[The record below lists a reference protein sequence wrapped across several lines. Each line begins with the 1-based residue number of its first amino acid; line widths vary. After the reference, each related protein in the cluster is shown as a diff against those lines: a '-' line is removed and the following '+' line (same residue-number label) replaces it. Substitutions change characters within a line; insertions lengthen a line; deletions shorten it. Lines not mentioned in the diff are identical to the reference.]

1 MSAAGIPQQDIA
13 AQLGKSV
20 WWVGKWVGR
29 QRESKSMTDLPR
41 SGRPRKTTKEEDDRA
56 VELLEQS
63 EVGSLRRVKRKLG
76 EEGINVCK
84 DTIRQRAL
92 ENARKYKKKPSKPL
106 LTPAQKEK
114 RLKFA
119 KRELKKGATKHS
131 KQYVFEDESL
141 FEGLTTSPG
150 QWVPRDEEPP
160 PKPRVA
166 HPPKVMVAGAIS
178 WFGKTSLIRI
188 AKGVKMGADE
198 YISTLE
204 EGIVPDI
211 QEIAGNEPWV
221 LAHDGAPS
229 HRAKKTQ
236 KWLKDGGFSALSGW
250 PPNSPDLNPIEN
262 IWGIMKEEIQRQ
274 EPKTEEETWLAAR
287 RSWDAISLEYVRR
300 LLGSWGRRL
309 SAVVKSQGGH
319 TKY

>member
-1 MSAAGIPQQDIA
+1 
-13 AQLGKSV
+13 
-20 WWVGKWVGR
+20 
-29 QRESKSMTDLPR
+29 MTDLPR
-41 SGRPRKTTKEEDDRA
+41 SGQPRKTTKEEDDRA
-56 VELLEQS
+56 VELLEDS
-63 EVGSLRRVKRKLG
+63 GVGSLRRVKRKLG
-76 EEGINVCK
+76 EEGINVCIA
-84 DTIRQRAL
+84 TIRRRAL
-92 ENARKYKKKPSKPL
+92 EKAIKYKKKRSKPL
-106 LTPAQKEK
+106 LTPDQEEK

-119 KRELKKGATKHS
+119 RRELKKGAAKHS

-141 FEGLTTSPG
+141 FEALTTSPG

-166 HPPKVMVAGAIS
+166 HPPSVMVAGAIS

-188 AKGVKMGADE
+188 AKDVNMGAEE

-211 QEIAGNEPWV
+211 QQIAGNEPWV
-221 LAHDGAPS
+221 LAHDGAPA

-236 KWLKDGGFSALSGW
+236 KWLKDGGFSVLSDW

-262 IWGIMKEEIQRQ
+262 IWGMMQEEIQRQ
-274 EPKTEEETWLAAR
+274 EPKTEEETWLAAQ
-287 RSWDAISLEYVRR
+287 RSWDAISLEEVRW

-309 SAVVKSQGGH
+309 SAVVASQGGH